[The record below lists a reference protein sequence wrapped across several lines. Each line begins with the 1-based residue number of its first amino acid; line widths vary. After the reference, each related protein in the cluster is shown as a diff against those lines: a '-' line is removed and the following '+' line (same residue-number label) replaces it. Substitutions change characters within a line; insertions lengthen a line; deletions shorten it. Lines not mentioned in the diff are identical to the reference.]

1 MIFNFLNM
9 LKVFYSA
16 LEPIFKGLEKEG
28 FEKKPVFQKNVL
40 NEKID

>member
-1 MIFNFLNM
+1 M

-16 LEPIFKGLEKEG
+16 LEPIFKGLEKQG
-28 FEKKPVFQKNVL
+28 FEKNGFFKKNVL